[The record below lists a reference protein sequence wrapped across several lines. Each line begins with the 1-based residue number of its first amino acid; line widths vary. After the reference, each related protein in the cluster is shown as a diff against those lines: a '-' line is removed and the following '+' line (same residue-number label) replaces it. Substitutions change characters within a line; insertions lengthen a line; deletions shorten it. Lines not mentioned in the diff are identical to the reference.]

1 MSTSHHTD
9 GEPLPKRPKLDGPLI
24 GTHSGTFHADEAL
37 AVYLLRL
44 LPTYHASP
52 LVRSRDPSVL
62 ATCHTIVDVGGEY
75 SDDTKRYDHHQ
86 RGFVTTFPGRNT
98 KLSSAGLVYMHY
110 GKAVIA
116 RVTGL
121 NEGSEEVE
129 ILFQK
134 LYDCFVEAV
143 DANDNGVK
151 RYDGG
156 LLEKYGIEAGFD
168 DRGFSL
174 ASVVARYNY
183 AQPKAQEEDSEE
195 VRQGKEDERFVTAS
209 NFMGEQFVMEL
220 QDKFEAWLPARTAVR
235 KAYAERKKWDDSGRI
250 MVFENSHM
258 PFADHLYEAEREE
271 AKEKSVGEEDTWV
284 LYVLFPETKNADSK
298 WRVRAV
304 GVEGKDFT
312 NRKDLP
318 DAWKGVRDDELS
330 KLSGIPGCIFV
341 HASGFIGGNKTFDGA
356 LRMAQKAVAM

>member
-1 MSTSHHTD
+1 MY
-9 GEPLPKRPKLDGPLI
+9 
-24 GTHSGTFHADEAL
+24 
-37 AVYLLRL
+37 V
-44 LPTYHASP
+44 
-52 LVRSRDPSVL
+52 
-62 ATCHTIVDVGGEY
+62 
-75 SDDTKRYDHHQ
+75 
-86 RGFVTTFPGRNT
+86 
-98 KLSSAGLVYMHY
+98 HY

-121 NEGSEEVE
+121 SEGSEEVE
-129 ILFQK
+129 ILFRK

-156 LLEKYGIEAGFD
+156 LLEKYGIRAGFD

-174 ASVVARYNY
+174 ASVVSRYNH
-183 AQPKAQEEDSEE
+183 AQPKTREEDGEE
-195 VRQGKEDERFVTAS
+195 VKQGKEDERFARAS
-209 NFMGEQFVMEL
+209 NFMGEQFMMEL
-220 QDKFEAWLPARTAVR
+220 QERFEAWLPARTEVR

-250 MVFENSHM
+250 MVFEDSHM

-271 AKEKSVGEEDTWV
+271 ATEKGVGVEDGQV
-284 LYVLFPETKNADSK
+284 FYVLFPETKNKDSK

-318 DAWKGVRDDELS
+318 EAWKGVRDDELS

-341 HASGFIGGNKTFDGA
+341 HASGFIGGNQTFDGA
-356 LRMAQKAVAM
+356 LKMAQKAAAM